1 MSFDDAG
8 AAADQEFSLVR
19 DTDGSVQYKTKVEED
34 TLEFSRLLF
43 SGGHFLFS
51 ASPNSP
57 LSDQFWGGQ
66 HQDLLH
72 RASWGVH
79 TGEDADYC

>member
-19 DTDGSVQYKTKVEED
+19 DTDGSVQYKTKVAER
-34 TLEFSRLLF
+34 TRLNCLRYRLF
-43 SGGHFLFS
+43 SGGHFFLS
-51 ASPNSP
+51 ASPDSP
-57 LSDQFWGGQ
+57 LSDQLWGRQ

-79 TGEDADYC
+79 TGEYC